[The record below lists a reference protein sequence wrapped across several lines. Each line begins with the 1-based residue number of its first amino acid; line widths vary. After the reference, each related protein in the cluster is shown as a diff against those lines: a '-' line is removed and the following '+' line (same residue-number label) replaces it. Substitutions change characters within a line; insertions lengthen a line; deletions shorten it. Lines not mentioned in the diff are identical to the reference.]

1 MIEQFWD
8 DIVIYFVEY
17 TSLSSE
23 NKVQSHQKT
32 IVFNSVIIEKEL
44 ENTIMEHM
52 DNIIQVISIDEVA
65 DGLYLKKL

>member
-1 MIEQFWD
+1 MIDQFWD

-32 IVFNSVIIEKEL
+32 VVFNSVIIEKEL
-44 ENTIMEHM
+44 EHTIMKHI

-65 DGLYLKKL
+65 DGLCLKKM